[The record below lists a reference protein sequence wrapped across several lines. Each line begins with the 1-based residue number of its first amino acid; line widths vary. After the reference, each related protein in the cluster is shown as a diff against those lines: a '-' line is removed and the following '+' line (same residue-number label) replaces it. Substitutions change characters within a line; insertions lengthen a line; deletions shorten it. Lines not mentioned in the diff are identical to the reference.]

1 LGAKSTNSL
10 RNIWI
15 GVVFFLIFIPPGLWT
30 PSLPNILEN
39 YGALWVIPFASAV
52 GPVVAIFSSLMFASL
67 ADRRFEAQKLLG
79 CLTIS
84 GSVFLWLQFSV
95 LSWGWNP
102 WWYVFFQGCNALISA
117 PMIPILTTIALANTD
132 DPQKK
137 FPLYH
142 LWGTIGWLTAGVL
155 VSWLA
160 LDTSANAGKI
170 GAFVRL
176 GLGGLCFLL
185 PVTKPKGAKAKTWQ
199 DALGFRALKLFSNR
213 SLRVYYISALVFAIP
228 IAAHYMYAPKLLKQL
243 AGLEVNAGAMQ
254 SVVVALLPG
263 PSAQMAL
270 GQVTEIGAM
279 LLLSWLGA
287 RARVKPFVI
296 ISMTLAVIRY
306 GLYAYAGHT
315 GWIYLMW
322 IGVALHGPIFAFFS
336 VTGKVFVNRRVSED
350 MRGQAQALLALMGGS
365 IGQTAGALSCGLLFR
380 LTDAGQQWVGWTLFW
395 SILSTVVLFCL
406 AYFVIGYKQKDA

>member
-1 LGAKSTNSL
+1 M
-10 RNIWI
+10 
-15 GVVFFLIFIPPGLWT
+15 VFFLIFIPPGLWT

-39 YGALWVIPFASAV
+39 YGALWVIPFASAI

-67 ADRRFEAQKLLG
+67 ADRRFEAQKILG
-79 CLTIS
+79 CLTIF

-117 PMIPILTTIALANTD
+117 PMIPMLTTIALANTD
-132 DPQKK
+132 NPQKK

-185 PVTKPKGAKAKTWQ
+185 PVTQPKGGKAKTWQ
-199 DALGFRALKLFSNR
+199 DALGLKAFKLFSNK
-213 SLRVYYISALVFAIP
+213 SLRVYYITAMVFMIP
-228 IAAHYMYAPKLLKQL
+228 TAAHYMFAPKLLKQL
-243 AGLEVNAGAMQ
+243 GELEKNAVAMQ
-254 SVVVALLPG
+254 SWLVNLLPG

-287 RARVKPFVI
+287 RARVKPFVL

-306 GLYAYAGHT
+306 GLYATAGHT
-315 GWIYLMW
+315 GLVYLMW

-336 VTGKVFVNRRVSED
+336 VTGKIFVNRRVSED
-350 MRGQAQALLALMGGS
+350 MRGQAQALLALMGMS
-365 IGQTAGALSCGLLFR
+365 VGQTTGALSCGLLFK
-380 LTDAGQQWVGWTLFW
+380 LTDAGASMVGWTLFW
-395 SILSTVVLFCL
+395 SILSSVVLLCL
-406 AYFVIGYKQKDA
+406 GYFSLGYRQKD

>member
-1 LGAKSTNSL
+1 M
-10 RNIWI
+10 
-15 GVVFFLIFIPPGLWT
+15 VFFLIFIPPGLWT

-67 ADRRFEAQKLLG
+67 ADRKWQAQKLLG

-84 GSVFLWLQFSV
+84 GSIFLWLQFSV
-95 LSWGWNP
+95 LSWGWSP

-117 PMIPILTTIALANTD
+117 PMIAILTTIALANTD
-132 DPQKK
+132 NPQKK

-142 LWGTIGWLTAGVL
+142 LWGTLGWLSAGVL
-155 VSWLA
+155 VSWLH

-170 GAFVRL
+170 GAFIRL

-185 PVTKPKGAKAKTWQ
+185 PVTKPKGQKAKNWQ
-199 DALGFRALKLFSNR
+199 EALGLKAFSLFSHR

-228 IAAHYMYAPKLLKQL
+228 IAAHYMYAPKLLKEL
-243 AGLEVNAGAMQ
+243 AELEVNAGAMQ
-254 SVVVALLPG
+254 SIVVQLLPG

-287 RARVKPFVI
+287 RARVKTFVI
-296 ISMTLAVIRY
+296 IAMTLAVIRY
-306 GLYAYAGHT
+306 GLYAYAANVGL
-315 GWIYLMW
+315 IYLMW

-336 VTGKVFVNRRVSED
+336 VTGKIFVNRRVDES
-350 MRGQAQALLALMGGS
+350 MRGQTQALLALMGAS
-365 IGQTAGALSCGLLFR
+365 VGQTTGALSCGFLFKV
-380 LTDAGQQWVGWTLFW
+380 TEASQTWVGWSIFW
-395 SILSTVVLFCL
+395 SILMMVIVLCL
-406 AYFVIGYKQKDA
+406 GYFTIGYRQKD

>member
-1 LGAKSTNSL
+1 M
-10 RNIWI
+10 
-15 GVVFFLIFIPPGLWT
+15 IFIPPGLWT
-30 PSLPNILEN
+30 PALPNILETYN
-39 YGALWVIPFASAV
+39 ALWVIPYAAAV
-52 GPVVAIFSSLMFASL
+52 GPIVAIFSSLMFASL

-79 CLTIS
+79 CLTLF

-95 LSWGWNP
+95 LSWGWSP
-102 WWYVFFQGCNALISA
+102 WWYVFFQGCTALISA
-117 PMIPILTTIALANTD
+117 PMIPILTTIALVNTD
-132 DPQKK
+132 NPQKK

-160 LDTSANAGKI
+160 LDASAEAGKI

-185 PVTKPKGAKAKTWQ
+185 PATKPKGKRAKTWK
-199 DALGFRALKLFSNR
+199 DALGFGAFGLFSNK
-213 SLRVYYISALVFAIP
+213 SLRVYYISALLFAIP

-243 AGLEVNAGAMQ
+243 AELEVNAGAMQ
-254 SVVVALLPG
+254 SFIVVLLPG

-270 GQVTEIGAM
+270 GQMTEIGAM

-287 RARVKPFVI
+287 RARVKPFVM

-306 GLYAYAGHT
+306 GLYASAGHT
-315 GWIYLMW
+315 GLIYLMW

-365 IGQTAGALSCGLLFR
+365 IGQTTGALSCGLLFNV
-380 LTDAGQQWVGWTLFW
+380 TKAGQTWVGWTLFW
-395 SILSTVVLFCL
+395 SILSSMVFLCL
-406 AYFVIGYKQKDA
+406 AYFTLGYKQKDENKNAQT